1 MKRPLAIII
10 RVALT
15 VSITFFLAYF
25 LVRTYQDKR
34 PIDYQEH
41 LDEKVFTVDGE
52 DLSLRDIAF
61 YVIYE
66 EYNVEKDAMVYN
78 PKNTRDYWNVHTNG
92 HFLSVL
98 AKEAVQGMAIHDHIF
113 YREAVKNN
121 MVLTEEEKKRLDN
134 SRTDFW
140 EDLFESQKENLIAPE
155 EDINRTM
162 YEIALSE
169 KYQEALAAKEGKT
182 YHSLDWNG
190 TDFEEIKN
198 SHDIKVNNRL
208 WNRINLG
215 NITLVH
221 GPADFT
227 PYINREDE

>member
-1 MKRPLAIII
+1 MKRSVSIVIKAALT
-10 RVALT
+10 VALT
-15 VSITFFLAYF
+15 FAFVYF
-25 LVRTYQDKR
+25 TVWTYKNRQ
-34 PIDYQEH
+34 PIVYKEH
-41 LDEKVFTVDGE
+41 LDEKVFTIDGE

-61 YVIYE
+61 YIIYE
-66 EYNVEKDAMVYN
+66 EYNVEKDAYVYN

-92 HFLSVL
+92 YFLSGL
-98 AKEAVQGMAIHDHIF
+98 AKDAVKGMAIHDHIF

-121 MVLTEEEKKRLDN
+121 LVLNEEEKRRLDN

-155 EDINRTM
+155 EVINRTM
-162 YEIALSE
+162 YNIALAE
-169 KYQEALAAKEGKT
+169 KYQAALAAKEGKT

-190 TDFEEIKN
+190 ADFEEIKN
-198 SHDIKVNNRL
+198 KHDI
-208 WNRINLG
+208 RINDRVWGKITLG

-227 PYINREDE
+227 PYINKED